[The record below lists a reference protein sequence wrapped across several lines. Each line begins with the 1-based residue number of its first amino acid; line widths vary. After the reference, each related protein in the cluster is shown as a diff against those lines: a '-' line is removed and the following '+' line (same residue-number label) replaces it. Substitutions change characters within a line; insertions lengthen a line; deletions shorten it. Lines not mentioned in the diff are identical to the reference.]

1 MSRGATTVEQAGAG
15 QEHCASA
22 DRADSPDSSS
32 NSFQPAHR
40 FRINFILLDR
50 VAAGHEQRIDLS
62 AHFAKRPIR
71 GDAQT
76 AVGNQRSARR
86 NSHDFDRINRRRS
99 GIRPWRAFPTRG
111 RRLEAVRPGRESRRR
126 ARPRTRS
133 GVCSVRM
140 TVCYS

>member
-1 MSRGATTVEQAGAG
+1 MSRGATTIEQAGAG

-22 DRADSPDSSS
+22 NRADSPDSWGD
-32 NSFQPAHR
+32 SFQPAHR

-62 AHFAKRPIR
+62 AHFAKGPIC

-86 NSHDFDRINRRRS
+86 NSHYFDRINRRRS
-99 GIRPWRAFPTRG
+99 GILPGCAFPMRG

-126 ARPRTRS
+126 ALPRTRS
-133 GVCSVRM
+133 AVSSVRM